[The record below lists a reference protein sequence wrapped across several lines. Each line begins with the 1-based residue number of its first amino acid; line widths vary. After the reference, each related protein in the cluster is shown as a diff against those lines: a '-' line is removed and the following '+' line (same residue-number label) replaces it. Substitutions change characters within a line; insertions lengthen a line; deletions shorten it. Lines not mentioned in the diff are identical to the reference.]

1 MKRKQWLAL
10 VLVLV
15 LMLGGCTA
23 KSDSAPGTAN
33 GTGNMDVMYNESFGA
48 VDYES
53 DAPNDAAQ
61 AQGRK
66 LILTASLNL
75 ETTEFDDAAALL
87 EQRTGEFGGWIENS
101 ELQGSSRN
109 NSARYGWYTLRI
121 PAARLEE
128 FLSGAG
134 ELGNV
139 LSLNRRQEEI
149 TEAYY
154 DTEARLTAL
163 KTQEERLLAI
173 MEKAE
178 TLDDIIRLESAL
190 SDVRYQI
197 ESLSGTM
204 RRYDNLVEMATLE
217 VSLREVSSTTPVSG
231 TPRSLGERI
240 GQQFSESL
248 RSLGRFCEGV
258 LVFLIGNLP
267 VLLVIAVIAAA
278 GVFAGRKVWRKKK
291 GQSEEE

>member
-1 MKRKQWLAL
+1 
-10 VLVLV
+10 
-15 LMLGGCTA
+15 
-23 KSDSAPGTAN
+23 
-33 GTGNMDVMYNESFGA
+33 
-48 VDYES
+48 
-53 DAPNDAAQ
+53 
-61 AQGRK
+61 
-66 LILTASLNL
+66 
-75 ETTEFDDAAALL
+75 
-87 EQRTGEFGGWIENS
+87 
-101 ELQGSSRN
+101 
-109 NSARYGWYTLRI
+109 
-121 PAARLEE
+121 
-128 FLSGAG
+128 LSGAG

-178 TLDDIIRLESAL
+178 TLDDIIRLEDAL

-204 RRYDNLVEMATLE
+204 RRYDNLVEMATVE
-217 VSLREVSSTTPVSG
+217 VSLREVESTTSVSG
-231 TPRSLGERI
+231 TPRTLGERI

-248 RSLGRFCEGV
+248 RGLGRFCEGV

-267 VLLVIAVIAAA
+267 VLLVIAAVAVGGAL
-278 GVFAGRKVWRKKK
+278 VGRKLWRRKRE
-291 GQSEEE
+291 QSKAE